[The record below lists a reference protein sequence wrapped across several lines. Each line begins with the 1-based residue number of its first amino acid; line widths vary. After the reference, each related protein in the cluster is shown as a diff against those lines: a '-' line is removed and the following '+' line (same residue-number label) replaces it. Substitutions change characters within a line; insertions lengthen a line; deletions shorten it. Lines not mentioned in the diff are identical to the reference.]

1 MTLIVCLDD
10 RNGLLFLGRRLSADR
25 RVRENILELSRGA
38 VLWMNVYSAEQ
49 FEDLPENVRVC
60 ETFLSQAGEEDLCF
74 AENSDLTQV
83 LSRVEKLI
91 VYRWNRHYPS
101 DRKFPWELMPAT
113 MSCTEKLDFEG
124 FSHERITREVYAL

>member
-10 RNGLLFLGRRLSADR
+10 RNGSLFLGRRLSADR
-25 RVRENILELSRGA
+25 RVRENILELSRERL
-38 VLWMNVYSAEQ
+38 LWLNAYSAEQ
-49 FEDLPENVRVC
+49 FEKLPENVRIC
-60 ETFLSQAGEEDLCF
+60 EQYLSQAGEGDLCF

-101 DRKFPWELMPAT
+101 DRKFPWELMPAS
-113 MSCTEKLDFEG
+113 MACVEKWDFEG
-124 FSHERITREVYAL
+124 FSHERITREVYVL